1 MNIRSEL
8 SRDLLLIE
16 KPGRYTGGEIGSCPA
31 STDAELR
38 ICVSFPDLYEVGMS
52 NLSVKILYS
61 RINEIDGISCERVYS
76 PAPDMEELLR
86 RKGFPLFSLESGS
99 PLVDFDIIAFSYG
112 YELLA
117 TNVLALLSAAGI
129 PVKTRNR
136 TETDPVIIAG
146 GPGITNPLP
155 MHDFFDAVMIGE
167 AEEELEQVLFECR
180 KIKSRGGGRE
190 DILSVFQNRNCWWYP
205 GKKEKTT
212 SRTWAGFGR
221 DSKPLQYYPV
231 PNIKTVQDHG
241 VVEIMR
247 GCINGCRFCHA
258 GYFYRP
264 CREKSIDQ
272 ITNEVRSLVTKSGY
286 REITLSS
293 LSSGDYS
300 CLWNLLACL
309 NLEFSGRGVSFSL
322 PSLRIDTFSL
332 ENLGQLSAVRK
343 SGLTFAVESPNPD
356 VQKRINKIISKEHII
371 EIMKSAKEHGWKQA
385 KFYFM
390 IGLPGSREKK
400 EAEEII
406 DFLHEIYRE
415 TRMNLNVNIGTF
427 VPKPHTPFQW
437 EEQLDMHAAEETI
450 FAVRDALRGRQYKI
464 AYHSPLLSHIE
475 GVIARGDE
483 EVSELIFEVFSKG
496 ARFDAWEEHFKQD
509 LWLPALKKFTSR
521 KKTAAEHEPSWSSI
535 SLGISGGFLKKEVEK
550 SAKSQITAVCAE
562 TCREPCGKC
571 SNLLGITKSSGSC
584 ASMETGPQTHI
595 APQAEAGKY
604 IFSFSK
610 KGKAL
615 FLSHLNCMTIFE
627 RAFAR
632 SGIDVQFTGGFNPK
646 PKIEFAHPL
655 MLGLESEDEIAG
667 VQCCQTYDIEH
678 TFIPKVNENLP
689 EGFTILRARNNSFKK
704 SLMANL
710 KGAKYRIIC
719 PGDEARLLAEK
730 LQNYGNTNSGTISQI
745 SLREEEDNLETNMSL
760 DFILRHEGKAG
771 NLKTVLTAVSG
782 FVHAGEFIALHPVT
796 RLQSYTENEKGT
808 FLPFL

>member
-1 MNIRSEL
+1 MNIRNEL
-8 SRDLLLIE
+8 SRNLLFIE

-76 PAPDMEELLR
+76 PAEDMEELLR
-86 RKGFPLFSLESGS
+86 QKGLPLFSLESGS
-99 PLVDFDIIAFSYG
+99 PLGDFDIIAFSYG

-117 TNVLALLSAAGI
+117 TNVLAILNAAGV
-129 PVKTRNR
+129 PVKTRDR
-136 TETDPVIIAG
+136 TEADPVIIAG

-167 AEEELEQVLFECR
+167 AEEELEELLLECR
-180 KIKSRGGGRE
+180 GVQHGGGGRE
-190 DILSVFQNRNCWWYP
+190 GILSVFHNRDCWWYP
-205 GKKEKTT
+205 GKKNKTH
-212 SRTWAGFGR
+212 SRTWAGFGKE
-221 DSKPLQYYPV
+221 SKPLQYYPV

-247 GCINGCRFCHA
+247 GCLNGCRFCHA

-272 ITNEVRSLVTKSGY
+272 ITDEVRSLVTKSGY

-300 CLWNLLACL
+300 CLWRLLTCL
-309 NLEFSGRGVSFSL
+309 NGEFSGRGVSFSL
-322 PSLRIDTFSL
+322 PSLRVDTFSL

-356 VQKRINKIISKEHII
+356 VQKRINKRISKDHII
-371 EIMKSAKEHGWKQA
+371 EIMKTAKAYGWKQA

-406 DFLHEIYRE
+406 GFLREIYRE
-415 TRMNLNVNIGTF
+415 TRMNLNVNIATF

-437 EEQLDMHAAEETI
+437 EAQLDARTAEETI

-464 AYHSPLLSHIE
+464 AYHSPLLSRIE
-475 GVIARGDE
+475 GVIARGGE
-483 EVSELIFEVFSKG
+483 KVSELIYEVFSRG
-496 ARFDAWEEHFKQD
+496 ARFDAWEEHCNHD
-509 LWLPALKKFTSR
+509 IWLAALEKFTNEN
-521 KKTAAEHEPSWSSI
+521 KQPWSTVSV
-535 SLGISGGFLKKEVEK
+535 GISESFLRKEREK
-550 SAKSQITAVCAE
+550 SDNSQITSVCTE
-562 TCREPCGKC
+562 PCKEPCGKC
-571 SNLLGITKSSGSC
+571 SKFVGITKTSGSR
-584 ASMETGPQTHI
+584 ASTAA
-595 APQAEAGKY
+595 APEIVPTAEGSREAEAGKY

-610 KGKAL
+610 KGTAL

-627 RAFAR
+627 RAFSR
-632 SGIDVQFTGGFNPK
+632 SGIDVQFTEGFNPK

-667 VQCCQTYDIEH
+667 VQCAKTYDIEH
-678 TFIPKVNENLP
+678 TFIPRVNDNLP
-689 EGFTILRARNNSFKK
+689 EGFIVLRARNNTFRK
-704 SLMANL
+704 SLMSNM
-710 KGAKYRIIC
+710 KGAKYSISC
-719 PGDEARLLAEK
+719 SGNEAQLLAEK
-730 LQNYGNTNSGTISQI
+730 LEHYGTNCSGTVSQI
-745 SLREEEDNLETNMSL
+745 SFREEKENTMSL
-760 DFILRHEGKAG
+760 DFVLRHAGKAG
-771 NLKTVLTAVSG
+771 NLKTVLSAISG
-782 FVHAGEFIALHPVT
+782 IDYAGDFIATHPVT
-796 RLQSYTENEKGT
+796 RLESYTEDEKGT